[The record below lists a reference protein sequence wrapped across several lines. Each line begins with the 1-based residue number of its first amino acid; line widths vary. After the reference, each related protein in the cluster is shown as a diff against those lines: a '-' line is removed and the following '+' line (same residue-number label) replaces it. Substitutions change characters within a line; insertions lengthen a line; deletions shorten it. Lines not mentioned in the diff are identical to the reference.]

1 MYLQKKLA
9 TEPVCLFHIYL
20 CIHLDRIR
28 NRTEDTSPNTV
39 EPLITDTAGEFK
51 FCPL

>member
-1 MYLQKKLA
+1 MAVNDTRYLKTTA
-9 TEPVCLFHIYL
+9 SSSVI
-20 CIHLDRIR
+20 
-28 NRTEDTSPNTV
+28 NTV

>member
-1 MYLQKKLA
+1 MVWTCNKDGGGEETKA
-9 TEPVCLFHIYL
+9 
-20 CIHLDRIR
+20 D
-28 NRTEDTSPNTV
+28 TV